1 MKLFFHD
8 WLGRVPLLVSVNGR
22 SPTCR
27 QFKPFI
33 CSLKTIK
40 FEVVMEMKVVNR
52 LSGIKRLVITP

>member
-1 MKLFFHD
+1 MKLFSHD
-8 WLGRVPLLVSVNGR
+8 WLGRVPLSVNGR

-27 QFKPFI
+27 QFEPFI

-52 LSGIKRLVITP
+52 LSGIERLVITP